1 VPGSSFAPEQ
11 SENMSVGRSP
21 PSGGPSQTVP
31 GERPTVAPGGVP
43 NNEGKEHERHDQ
55 LQKYGGNVVGV
66 ELSGCCYELLAR
78 SLGAYGERVA
88 TTDELR
94 GALKRAIERVPSVL
108 EVLVT
113 RDAVSADFTGGLA
126 GVPDR
131 QALRL
136 GTKRS
141 VSGWPWLSSP
151 PPRSPVVGRGS
162 ESGDV
167 EDLEGEVGANT
178 VVVAA

>member
-131 QALRL
+131 QALRAWDEAERERL
-136 GTKRS
+136 ALVEFTTTEITGGRS
-141 VSGWPWLSSP
+141 WF
-151 PPRSPVVGRGS
+151 RVGRRRRS
-162 ESGDV
+162 
-167 EDLEGEVGANT
+167 
-178 VVVAA
+178 